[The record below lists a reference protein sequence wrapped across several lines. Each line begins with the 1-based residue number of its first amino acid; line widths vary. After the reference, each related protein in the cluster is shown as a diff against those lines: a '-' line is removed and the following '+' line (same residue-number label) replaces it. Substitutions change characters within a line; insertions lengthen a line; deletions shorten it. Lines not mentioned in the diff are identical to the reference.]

1 MTINKELQ
9 QVRLTLSRLN
19 SMWSFTDSPM
29 TYQVDM
35 LLRISPEDDVENILY
50 AIRGYACLSAAAGY
64 HIEQGINPPDEWT
77 RLFSQCGQRLMFDL
91 PDNLKYFD
99 RRRFER
105 QAAKNFM
112 HGFNTCTPSPS

>member
-19 SMWSFTDSPM
+19 SMWSFTQSDM

-64 HIEQGINPPDEWT
+64 HIEQGVNPPDEWT

-91 PDNLKYFD
+91 PENLKYFD
-99 RRRFER
+99 RRRFEK

>member
-1 MTINKELQ
+1 MIKKDLQ
-9 QVRLTLSRLN
+9 QIRLTLSRLN
-19 SMWSFTDSPM
+19 SMWSFTQSDM

-50 AIRGYACLSAAAGY
+50 AIRGYGCLSAAAGY
-64 HIEQGINPPDEWT
+64 YIEQGINPPDEWT

-91 PDNLKYFD
+91 PENLKYFD
-99 RRRFER
+99 RRRFQK

-112 HGFNTCTPSPS
+112 RGFNTCTPSPS